1 MKFSVT
7 YQIVTEESA
16 EQGEAAESGFIDK
29 DLGLREAVNAVFG
42 TRTLFVDGYST
53 IYDDRT
59 LTVDNGMEFLTG
71 RMRAGRST
79 VTVGL
84 RTLLGQGCVAYW
96 EIENEPVSR

>member
-1 MKFSVT
+1 MKFHVT

-29 DLGLREAVNAVFG
+29 DLGLRVAVDAVFR
-42 TRTLFVDGYST
+42 TRTLFVGGYST

-71 RMRAGRST
+71 AYESRSLHRDRG
-79 VTVGL
+79 VTDTSWARL
-84 RTLLGQGCVAYW
+84 CRLLGDW
-96 EIENEPVSR
+96 K